1 MDEKLSWVYMTC
13 GSLDEARKLGQVLL
27 EKNLAACVN
36 ILDGMRSLYR
46 WEGAVQE
53 DQETVLIAKT
63 RHELMDEFTETV
75 LSNHSYECPVSS
87 NCQLMEEIQN
97 SFNGLFQKPKADQR
111 IERIKNHRI
120 RKHRCHFIKLQSL
133 AETGLVR
140 K

>member
-63 RHELMDEFTETV
+63 RHDLMDELTETV
-75 LSNHSYECPVSS
+75 NSNHSYECPCIIELPIDGGNPEFLQWIVS
-87 NCQLMEEIQN
+87 ETK
-97 SFNGLFQKPKADQR
+97 GDQR

-120 RKHRCHFIKLQSL
+120 KKHRCHFIKLQSS

>member
-53 DQETVLIAKT
+53 DQPRDGRPMEQ
-63 RHELMDEFTETV
+63 DESRLPGNT
-75 LSNHSYECPVSS
+75 P
-87 NCQLMEEIQN
+87 
-97 SFNGLFQKPKADQR
+97 
-111 IERIKNHRI
+111 
-120 RKHRCHFIKLQSL
+120 
-133 AETGLVR
+133 
-140 K
+140 

>member
-1 MDEKLSWVYMTC
+1 MGEKLSWVYMTC

-63 RHELMDEFTETV
+63 RHELVNELTKAV
-75 LSNHSYECPVSS
+75 QSVHSYDCP
-87 NCQLMEEIQN
+87 CIIELPIQGGN
-97 SFNGLFQKPKADQR
+97 PEFLKWIYSETDKKDTRLSDEKA
-111 IERIKNHRI
+111 
-120 RKHRCHFIKLQSL
+120 
-133 AETGLVR
+133 V
-140 K
+140 

>member
-63 RHELMDEFTETV
+63 RHELMDELTKTC
-75 LSNHSYECPVSS
+75 LLYTSPSPRDPNRSRMPSS
-87 NCQLMEEIQN
+87 
-97 SFNGLFQKPKADQR
+97 A
-111 IERIKNHRI
+111 
-120 RKHRCHFIKLQSL
+120 
-133 AETGLVR
+133 
-140 K
+140 

>member
-53 DQETVLIAKT
+53 DQETALIAKT
-63 RHELMDEFTETV
+63 RHELMDELTETIK
-75 LSNHSYECPVSS
+75 SNHSYECPCIIELPIDGGNPEFLQWIVSETNGES
-87 NCQLMEEIQN
+87 KKRTDQKSQN
-97 SFNGLFQKPKADQR
+97 
-111 IERIKNHRI
+111 
-120 RKHRCHFIKLQSL
+120 
-133 AETGLVR
+133 
-140 K
+140 

>member
-13 GSLDEARKLGQVLL
+13 GSLDEATKLGQVLL

-63 RHELMDEFTETV
+63 RHELMDDLTETV
-75 LSNHSYECPVSS
+75 KSNHSYECPCIIELPIDGGNPEFLQWIVSETKGGS
-87 NCQLMEEIQN
+87 KNRTDQKSQN
-97 SFNGLFQKPKADQR
+97 
-111 IERIKNHRI
+111 
-120 RKHRCHFIKLQSL
+120 
-133 AETGLVR
+133 
-140 K
+140 

>member
-1 MDEKLSWVYMTC
+1 MTY

-36 ILDGMRSLYR
+36 ILDGMRALYR
-46 WEGAVQE
+46 WEGAIQE
-53 DQETVLIAKT
+53 DQESVLITKT
-63 RHELMDEFTETV
+63 RHELMDELTENV
-75 LSNHSYECPVSS
+75 LSNHSYECPCIIELPIDGG
-87 NCQLMEEIQN
+87 NPEFL
-97 SFNGLFQKPKADQR
+97 NGLFQKPKGNQR

-133 AETGLVR
+133 VETGLVR